1 LVEVLVALF
10 IMAVLAGMA
19 WQGIDGLVRTR
30 DGAQANSEA
39 SLRLGNVL
47 AQWEQDLAHLQPG
60 PAAPA
65 LKFDGAALR
74 MTRRYGEGVQLV
86 MWTLQDQKLY
96 RWTSAPSNRVGELQE
111 WWIRSQQWTAIQKDA
126 LVMLPQASAW
136 QVYFF
141 QQGDNNW
148 SNAQSS
154 GNVSKPANPPPPGPG
169 TNPNGRSTDP
179 QNPTP
184 PNPGSPGQQN
194 NPDPKDNTDSDD
206 EALPIG
212 VRLLLTVPQGTLT
225 RDIQV
230 RPAG

>member
-1 LVEVLVALF
+1 MAHQHLPLRPRGFTLVEVLVALF

-96 RWTSAPSNRVGELQE
+96 RWTSPPSSRVGELQE
-111 WWIRSQQWTAIQKDA
+111 WWIRSQQWTAVQKDA

-141 QQGDNNW
+141 QPGDNNW

-154 GNVSKPANPPPPGPG
+154 GNVNAPNAPQPPASGASA
-169 TNPNGRSTDP
+169 PNADDG
-179 QNPTP
+179 
-184 PNPGSPGQQN
+184 
-194 NPDPKDNTDSDD
+194 DD
-206 EALPIG
+206 ETLPIG
-212 VRLLLTVPQGTLT
+212 VRLLLTVPQGSLT

>member
-1 LVEVLVALF
+1 MARPPSIRPSRGFTLVEVLVALF

-96 RWTSAPSNRVGELQE
+96 RWTSPPSSRVGELQE
-111 WWIRSQQWTAIQKDA
+111 WWIRSQQWTAVQKDA

-141 QQGDNNW
+141 QPGDNNW

-154 GNVSKPANPPPPGPG
+154 GNVNAPNVPQPPASGASAPK
-169 TNPNGRSTDP
+169 TDE
-179 QNPTP
+179 
-184 PNPGSPGQQN
+184 G
-194 NPDPKDNTDSDD
+194 DD

-212 VRLLLTVPQGTLT
+212 VRLLLTVPQGPLT